1 MAQGLVKKSK
11 RKLIRNLFYF
21 SSQVWLSTAP
31 TQPLTHWY
39 QVRCLFMKP
48 LTVNQGRTIKGHA
61 ILHSNRKYVL
71 HFSIRKTKQN
81 FFCL

>member
-1 MAQGLVKKSK
+1 MFHLMEQGFTFKKN
-11 RKLIRNLFYF
+11 IDEFYICVF

-48 LTVNQGRTIKGHA
+48 LTVNQGKTIKGHA
-61 ILHSNRKYVL
+61 ILHSNRK
-71 HFSIRKTKQN
+71 
-81 FFCL
+81 

>member
-1 MAQGLVKKSK
+1 MNFFS
-11 RKLIRNLFYF
+11 F

-48 LTVNQGRTIKGHA
+48 LTVNQGKIINGHA
-61 ILHSNRKYVL
+61 ILHSNRK
-71 HFSIRKTKQN
+71 
-81 FFCL
+81 

>member
-1 MAQGLVKKSK
+1 MEQGENQQNKKI
-11 RKLIRNLFYF
+11 IRNLFYF

-48 LTVNQGRTIKGHA
+48 LTVNQGKTIKGHA
-61 ILHSNRKYVL
+61 ILHSNRKL
-71 HFSIRKTKQN
+71 DFI
-81 FFCL
+81 

>member
-1 MAQGLVKKSK
+1 MEQGLFRNKYLI
-11 RKLIRNLFYF
+11 KLFIVRYF

-48 LTVNQGRTIKGHA
+48 LTVNQGKTIKGHA
-61 ILHSNRKYVL
+61 ILHSNRKYIYKSL
-71 HFSIRKTKQN
+71 IFLI
-81 FFCL
+81 